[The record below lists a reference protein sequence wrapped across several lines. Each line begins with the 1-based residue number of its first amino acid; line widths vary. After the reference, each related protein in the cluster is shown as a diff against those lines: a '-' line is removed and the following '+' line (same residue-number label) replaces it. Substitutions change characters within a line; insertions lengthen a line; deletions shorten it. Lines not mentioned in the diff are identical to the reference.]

1 PAKSNEIM
9 TIYREDLEPRFK
21 FEVAELPEGENV
33 KECFACGSC
42 TGVCPVSQI
51 IPEFDPRKILHMI
64 SLGLKKHLLSSD
76 LPWYCTGCSTCKFVC
91 PQDVRFND
99 VIKALK
105 LLALQDGYFD
115 ADTLSEMGKLAVV
128 DERRCVGCLTCVRS
142 CPFSA
147 SSIEVGKGV
156 AYIEPLKCV
165 ACGICVAECPVKA
178 IELKLSEDVRRF
190 NSFELFPSAESG
202 GTNIVA
208 FCCHY
213 TAYACSQDLQ
223 NLPKLGFPENVR
235 VEIVPCSGSISIS
248 RLLKAFEDGADGVY
262 VAGCLDDTCHNVKGS
277 QVASNR
283 VNYVKNVLS
292 HLNLDSSRIEMYMIS
307 REPNQGFIDAAKD
320 MTERIKILGTSPLK
334 ISNQ

>member
-1 PAKSNEIM
+1 M

-21 FEVAELPEGENV
+21 FQVAELPEGENV

-42 TGVCPVSQI
+42 TGACPVSQI

-76 LPWYCTGCSTCKFVC
+76 LFWYCTGCSTCKFVC

-105 LLALQDGYFD
+105 VLALQDGYVD

-128 DERRCVGCLTCVRS
+128 NERRCVGCLTCVRL

-147 SSIEVGKGV
+147 PSIEEGKGV

-165 ACGICVAECPVKA
+165 SCGICVVECPVKA
-178 IELKLSEDVRRF
+178 IELKISEDVRRF
-190 NSFELFPSAESG
+190 NSFELLRPAEWG
-202 GTNIVA
+202 EPNIVA

-223 NLPKLGFPENVR
+223 NLPKLGFPENVH
-235 VEIVPCSGSISIS
+235 VEIVHCSGSISIN
-248 RLLKAFEDGADGVY
+248 RLLKAFEEGADGVY
-262 VAGCLDDTCHNVKGS
+262 VAGCLEDTCHNVKGS
-277 QVASNR
+277 QIASNR
-283 VNYVKNVLS
+283 VNYVRNILS
-292 HLNLDSSRIEMYMIS
+292 QLNLDSSRIEMYMIS
-307 REPNQGFIDAAKD
+307 REPNRGFIDVAKD
-320 MTERIKILGTSPLK
+320 MTERIKILGPSPLK
-334 ISNQ
+334 GK

>member
-1 PAKSNEIM
+1 M
-9 TIYREDLEPRFK
+9 TIYKEDLEPRFK

-64 SLGLKKHLLSSD
+64 SLGLKKKLLSSD
-76 LPWYCTGCSTCKFVC
+76 LLWYCTNCSTCEFVC

-99 VIKALK
+99 VVKALK
-105 LLALQDGYFD
+105 ILAMQDGYVD
-115 ADTLSEMGKLAVV
+115 ADSLSEMGKLAVV
-128 DERRCVGCLTCVRS
+128 DEKLCVGCLTCVRL

-147 SSIEVGKGV
+147 PSIEAGKGV
-156 AYIEPLKCV
+156 AHIEPLKCV

-178 IELKLSEDVRRF
+178 IELKISEDVKRF
-190 NSFELFPSAESG
+190 SSFDLLRQAEQPDNSEEPD
-202 GTNIVA
+202 IVA

-213 TAYACSQDLQ
+213 TAYACSQDLE
-223 NLPKLGFPENVR
+223 NLSKLGFPQNVR
-235 VEIVPCSGSISIS
+235 VEMLSCSGNISIS

-262 VAGCLDDTCHNVKGS
+262 VAGCLEDTCHNVKGS

-283 VNYVKNVLS
+283 VNYVKNVLLQ
-292 HLNLDSSRIEMYMIS
+292 LNLDPSRIKMYMIS

-320 MTERIKILGTSPLK
+320 MTERIRILGPSRLK
-334 ISNQ
+334 GK

>member
-1 PAKSNEIM
+1 M

-21 FEVAELPEGENV
+21 FEVAAFSEGENV

-64 SLGLKKHLLSSD
+64 SIGLKKQLLSSD
-76 LPWYCTGCSTCKFVC
+76 LFWYCTGCSTCKFVC

-105 LLALQDGYFD
+105 LLALQDGYVD
-115 ADTLSEMGKLAVV
+115 ADTLSEIGKLAVV
-128 DERRCVGCLTCVRS
+128 DERRCVGCLTCVRL

-147 SSIEVGKGV
+147 PSIEEGKGV

-190 NSFELFPSAESG
+190 NSFELFPSAEFCEP
-202 GTNIVA
+202 NIVA

-223 NLPKLGFPENVR
+223 NLSKLGFPKNVR

-277 QVASNR
+277 RIASNR
-283 VNYVKNVLS
+283 VNYVRNILS
-292 HLNLDSSRIEMYMIS
+292 QLNLDSSRIEMYMIS
-307 REPNQGFIDAAKD
+307 REPNRRFIDVAKD
-320 MTERIKILGTSPLK
+320 MTERIKILGPSPLK
-334 ISNQ
+334 GK

>member
-1 PAKSNEIM
+1 M
-9 TIYREDLEPRFK
+9 TIYKEDLEPRFK

-33 KECFACGSC
+33 KECFECGSC

-64 SLGLKKHLLSSD
+64 SLGLKKKLLSSD
-76 LPWYCTGCSTCKFVC
+76 LLWYCTGCRTCKFVC

-105 LLALQDGYFD
+105 VLALQDGYVD

-128 DERRCVGCLTCVRS
+128 DEKLCVGCLTCVRL
-142 CPFSA
+142 CPFTA
-147 SSIEVGKGV
+147 PSIEAGKGV
-156 AYIEPLKCV
+156 AHIEPLKCV
-165 ACGICVAECPVKA
+165 ACGICVAGCPVKA
-178 IELKLSEDVRRF
+178 IELKTSEDVNRF
-190 NSFELFPSAESG
+190 SLFDLLRQADQPDNSDEPD
-202 GTNIVA
+202 IVA

-213 TAYACSQDLQ
+213 TAYAYSQDLN
-223 NLPKLGFPENVR
+223 NLSNLGFPKNVS
-235 VEIVPCSGSISIS
+235 VEILPCSGNISIS

-262 VAGCLDDTCHNVKGS
+262 VAGCLEDTCHNVKGS

-292 HLNLDSSRIEMYMIS
+292 QLNIDPSRIEMYMIS
-307 REPNQGFIDAAKD
+307 RESNQGFIDAAKD
-320 MTERIKILGTSPLK
+320 MTERIKRLGAGPLK
-334 ISNQ
+334 VKK

>member
-1 PAKSNEIM
+1 M
-9 TIYREDLEPRFK
+9 TIYKEDLEPRFK
-21 FEVAELPEGENV
+21 FEVAALPEGENV

-64 SLGLKKHLLSSD
+64 SLGLKKHLLSCD
-76 LPWYCTGCSTCKFVC
+76 LFWYCTGCRTCKFVC

-105 LLALQDGYFD
+105 LLALKDGYVN
-115 ADTLSEMGKLAVV
+115 AGTLRDMGKLAVV

-147 SSIEVGKGV
+147 PSIEEGKGV

-190 NSFELFPSAESG
+190 HSFELLRPAESG
-202 GTNIVA
+202 EPHIVG

-223 NLPKLGFPENVR
+223 NLPKLGFPKNVR

-248 RLLKAFEDGADGVY
+248 RLLKAFEEGADGVY
-262 VAGCLDDTCHNVKGS
+262 VAGCLEDTCHNVKGS
-277 QVASNR
+277 LIASNR
-283 VNYVKNVLS
+283 VNYVKHILS
-292 HLNLDSSRIEMYMIS
+292 QLNLDSSRMKMYMIS
-307 REPNQGFIDAAKD
+307 REPNRGFIDVAKD
-320 MTERIKILGTSPLK
+320 MTERIKQLGPSPLK
-334 ISNQ
+334 GT

>member
-1 PAKSNEIM
+1 M
-9 TIYREDLEPRFK
+9 TIYKEDLEPRFK

-64 SLGLKKHLLSSD
+64 SLGLKKKLLSSD
-76 LPWYCTGCSTCKFVC
+76 LLWYCTGCRTCKFVC

-105 LLALQDGYFD
+105 VMALQDGYVD

-128 DERRCVGCLTCVRS
+128 DEKLCVGCLTCVRL

-147 SSIEVGKGV
+147 PSIEAGKGV
-156 AYIEPLKCV
+156 AHIEPLKCV
-165 ACGICVAECPVKA
+165 ACGICVAGCPVKA
-178 IELKLSEDVRRF
+178 IELKISEDVKRF
-190 NSFELFPSAESG
+190 SSFDLLRQAEQPDNLG
-202 GTNIVA
+202 EPNIVA

-223 NLPKLGFPENVR
+223 NLSNLGFPKNVH
-235 VEIVPCSGSISIS
+235 VEILSCSGSISIS

-262 VAGCLDDTCHNVKGS
+262 VAGCLEDTCHNVKGS
-277 QVASNR
+277 QVALNR

-292 HLNLDSSRIEMYMIS
+292 QLNLDPSRIEMYMIS
-307 REPNQGFIDAAKD
+307 RESNQGFIDAAKD
-320 MTERIKILGTSPLK
+320 MTERIKILGTSRLK
-334 ISNQ
+334 GK

>member
-1 PAKSNEIM
+1 M

-21 FEVAELPEGENV
+21 FEVAELPEGQNV

-105 LLALQDGYFD
+105 LLALQDGYVD

-128 DERRCVGCLTCVRS
+128 DEMRCVGCLTCVRS
-142 CPFSA
+142 CPFFA
-147 SSIEVGKGV
+147 PSIEMGKGV

-202 GTNIVA
+202 EPNIVA

-248 RLLKAFEDGADGVY
+248 RLLNAFEEGADGVY

-277 QVASNR
+277 RIASNR
-283 VNYVKNVLS
+283 VNYVRNILS
-292 HLNLDSSRIEMYMIS
+292 QLNLDSSRIEMYMIS
-307 REPNQGFIDAAKD
+307 REPNRGFIDVAKD
-320 MTERIKILGTSPLK
+320 MTERIKILGPSPLK
-334 ISNQ
+334 GK

>member
-1 PAKSNEIM
+1 M

-21 FEVAELPEGENV
+21 FEVAELPEGQNV

-51 IPEFDPRKILHMI
+51 LPEFDPRKILHMI

-105 LLALQDGYFD
+105 LLALQDGYVD

-128 DERRCVGCLTCVRS
+128 DERRCVGCLTCVRL

-147 SSIEVGKGV
+147 PSIEEGKGV

-178 IELKLSEDVRRF
+178 IELKLSEDVRCF
-190 NSFELFPSAESG
+190 SSFDLLRKEEMGEP
-202 GTNIVA
+202 NIVA

-248 RLLKAFEDGADGVY
+248 RLLNAFEEGADGVY
-262 VAGCLDDTCHNVKGS
+262 VAGCLDDTCHNIKGS
-277 QVASNR
+277 QIASNR
-283 VNYVKNVLS
+283 VNYVRNILS
-292 HLNLDSSRIEMYMIS
+292 QLNLDSSRIEMYMIS
-307 REPNQGFIDAAKD
+307 REPNRGFIDVAKD
-320 MTERIKILGTSPLK
+320 MTERIKILGPSPLK
-334 ISNQ
+334 GK